1 MFASAIGTPL
11 DLHNVFTR
19 QIATMLNV
27 CSKCKETKKDHGETD
42 HEYSRRS
49 DLPEWHG
56 WHAFRRGLATNLN
69 DLGVL
74 DLTIQRILR
83 HSDVT
88 TTRQAYIKP
97 LDHQVTAGMERI
109 KQEIR
114 RVQAEQA
121 EGKNQTRETVN

>member
-1 MFASAIGTPL
+1 MFATEIGTPL
-11 DLHNVFTR
+11 DLHNVYAR
-19 QIATMLNV
+19 QIAPVLNV
-27 CSKCKETKKDHGETD
+27 CAKCKETKEEHGEPD
-42 HEYSRRS
+42 HEYNRRS

-88 TTRQAYIKP
+88 TTRKAYIKP
-97 LDHQVTAGMERI
+97 LDHQVTASMERME
-109 KQEIR
+109 QEIR
-114 RVQAEQA
+114 RVGSLQLEAEKQAA
-121 EGKNQTRETVN
+121 ETVN